1 MTNNVFSDSSNGLTS
16 QSIVVEH
23 TTQRVRTARGWST
36 TRVPITR
43 QVETAGNSRAAV
55 IYGKTLV
62 LGGDTLQIDS
72 QATARER
79 FSSRSYGINK
89 SNVTFSG
96 RNVRINAYAEGNNP
110 FAYGLADSNL
120 KLTNKDGV
128 DVQITATSRLSGV
141 TVDPAWGIYRSKIET
156 SSGADKIRVCAD
168 AGLLTT
174 QINGAVGIESRGMEA
189 SSLDTGNG
197 DDEISIE
204 ALSAARTTTGWLG
217 RADAIGLDNNSLLSS
232 GNGADRISIL
242 AKADGHE
249 ANAWGIRR
257 SRLEAGMGDDDVTI
271 TATTT
276 TEAPVTP
283 RAVPRDPAWAMSQ
296 SSVDLGLGN
305 DVLRLNSSATTR
317 TVRDL
322 KAFGTV
328 ASDIDGGE
336 GNDLVEV
343 QVRAAGGTNANRIEW
358 GESYGLVDST
368 LKTGNGDDS
377 FVLSV
382 VGGTKAIGLE
392 RSSVL
397 MGEGHDTSD
406 IRVEAQGW
414 RDRAITENVYGRVA
428 VRNRFGR
435 ITGYE
440 TRVIGVRNVGTVQE
454 DTGEGIAINN
464 SRLET
469 GAGDDSVYIAALG
482 SKVSIAMKDSI
493 LETGAGNDVV
503 VVEGQIIN
511 SKIDTDSGDDQV
523 TLFGNGNATV
533 NGGEGDD
540 AISGGDGNDVL
551 LGGIGNDALIGNAGN
566 DSLNGGAGDDLI
578 DGGTGNDVL
587 LGGEGSDTFVLN
599 SGEGH
604 ALVRDFQQGTDRVTF
619 GDNTDLRMELRA
631 QILDS
636 TINDSHFFTG
646 IDLMGVVVGVSL
658 TAQADGSYA

>member
-1 MTNNVFSDSSNGLTS
+1 VDYTS
-16 QSIVVEH
+16 
-23 TTQRVRTARGWST
+23 QRVRSGRGWSRI
-36 TRVPITR
+36 RVPITR
-43 QVETAGNSRAAV
+43 QVQTAGNSTAAG
-55 IYGKTLV
+55 INGKSLV

-72 QATARER
+72 RATAQGR
-79 FSSRSYGINK
+79 FTSRSYGINK
-89 SNVTFSG
+89 SNVSFSG

-110 FAYGLADSNL
+110 FAYGLADSSL

-141 TVDPAWGIYRSKIET
+141 TVDPAWGLYRSTLQT
-156 SSGADKIRVCAD
+156 SSGADKIRVRAD

-174 QINGAVGIESRGMEA
+174 RINGAVGIEARGLER
-189 SSLDTGNG
+189 SNLDTGNG
-197 DDEISIE
+197 DDDISIE
-204 ALSAARTTTGWLG
+204 ALSAARITTGWLG

-232 GNGADRISIL
+232 GNGSDRISIL
-242 AKADGHE
+242 AKADGHA
-249 ANAWGIRR
+249 ANAWGMRR
-257 SRLEAGMGDDDVTI
+257 SRLDAGRGDDDVSI

-276 TEAPVTP
+276 TEVPVAA
-283 RAVPRDPAWAMSQ
+283 RAVPRDPAWAMSE
-296 SSVDLGLGN
+296 SSVDLGQGN

-328 ASDIDGGE
+328 ASNIDGGE

-358 GESYGLVDST
+358 GESYGLQDST
-368 LKTGNGDDS
+368 LKTGKGDDS

-428 VRNRFGR
+428 IRGKRGR

-454 DTGEGIAINN
+454 GTGEGIAMNN

-482 SKVSIAMKDSI
+482 SKVSVAMKDSF

-511 SKIDTDSGDDQV
+511 SKIDAGSGDDQV

-533 NGGEGDD
+533 NGGAGDD

-578 DGGTGNDVL
+578 DGGTGNDAL
-587 LGGEGSDTFVLN
+587 LGGEGADTFVLN

-604 ALVRDFQQGTDRVTF
+604 AVVRDFQQGADRIIFSDPTDV
-619 GDNTDLRMELRA
+619 RMELHA

-636 TINDSHFFTG
+636 SINDSHFFTG